1 MSFLKDPSSIT
12 IGKTFNCSSLC
23 GADISL
29 PCSIKTDSRNVK
41 EGDIFIA
48 LKGSRVDGHNFI
60 GDAVHRGARG
70 IILRDEEV
78 PKYLA
83 ILRDQDVS
91 LFGVSS
97 PEHAIV
103 EAAVKYLACLSS
115 LKKIIAV
122 TGSVGKTTTKDVIGA
137 VLRGKYKAHISRGN
151 HNTLLGCSLTIL
163 SAPSDSE
170 FLVLEMGA
178 NAKGEIAEMV
188 TYFTPTVA
196 VITSIDPVHLEGFG
210 DINGIL
216 QAKLEIVTDCCD
228 VLLIN
233 GDSSILREGLV
244 ELPYK
249 PSKVVSVGRN
259 PSCPFRIL
267 DTSLRWDGLNYSRRV
282 SIATPLGVKELESKL
297 WGEQNVNAMAVALAV
312 GLEMGVGFDE
322 IASSLRHMRS
332 PRGRG
337 ALLQSK
343 EGILFIDESYNAS
356 PVSVKAAINNLKA
369 MPWRGRKVAVLGGM
383 RELGGCEKQF
393 HEEVLGVVTSVADIT
408 VLYGQEWDD
417 LHANSTKT
425 VLLFEEIEEV
435 SSYLEDILLSGDVV
449 LVKGSRFYE
458 MERIYDRWSL
468 DEL

>member
-1 MSFLKDPSSIT
+1 MSFLEVPSSIT
-12 IGKTFNCSSLC
+12 IGKMFNCTRLC

-29 PCSIKTDSRNVK
+29 PSSIKTDSRKVK
-41 EGDIFIA
+41 QGDVFIA

-60 GDAVHRGARG
+60 IDAVDRGARG
-70 IILRDEEV
+70 IILNDEEV

-83 ILRDQDVS
+83 ISRDRDIS
-91 LFGVSS
+91 LFGVPS
-97 PEHAIV
+97 PERAIV

-122 TGSVGKTTTKDVIGA
+122 TGSVGKTTTKEAIGT
-137 VLRGKYKAHISRGN
+137 VLQGKYKVHVSKGN

-163 SAPSDSE
+163 AAPRDSE

-188 TYFTPTVA
+188 SYFPPTVA
-196 VITSIDPVHLEGFG
+196 IITSIDLVHLEGFG

-228 VLLIN
+228 VLFIN
-233 GDSSILREGLV
+233 GDSPILKEGLA

-249 PSKVVSVGRN
+249 PSKVVGVGRD
-259 PSCPFRIL
+259 PLCPYRIL
-267 DTSLRWDGLNYSRRV
+267 DTSLQWDGLNYSRRV
-282 SIATPLGVKELESKL
+282 SIATPFGVKDVKSKL
-297 WGEQNVNAMAVALAV
+297 WGEQNTAAMAVALAV
-312 GLEMGVGFDE
+312 GLEMDVGFDE
-322 IASSLRHMRS
+322 IASSLHHMRS
-332 PRGRG
+332 PLGRG
-337 ALLQSK
+337 ALLQNK

-369 MPWRGRKVAVLGGM
+369 MPSRGRKIAVLGGM
-383 RELGGCEKQF
+383 RELGDCEKQF
-393 HEEVLGVVTSVADIT
+393 HEEILGVVTSVADIT
-408 VLYGQEWDD
+408 VLYGQEWDG
-417 LHANSTKT
+417 LHANPTKT
-425 VLLFEEIEEV
+425 VHLFEEIEKI
-435 SSYLEDILLSGDVV
+435 SGYLKSILLSGDIV

-458 MERIYDRWSL
+458 MERIYDWWSL